1 MRQLPAIFQIVI
13 KLAEM
18 SHNRQNK
25 LSSTKK
31 CSPRIEA
38 AKTVT
43 ENPVEL
49 RKDDVATTTQNNKTS
64 GRKWVQILSAILLNI
79 LAMGTGASYGILN
92 VCSSKLDPKK
102 CGDTNSE

>member
-1 MRQLPAIFQIVI
+1 
-13 KLAEM
+13 M

-31 CSPRIEA
+31 CSSRIEA
-38 AKTVT
+38 GKTVS
-43 ENPVEL
+43 ENPVHF
-49 RKDDVATTTQNNKTS
+49 RMDDVVTTTQNNKTS